1 MGKIKTSFGSLILLI
16 VLSAFFTPNMGSTNS
31 DSNALIEFLN
41 EYLAIKY
48 SDHNLNEVL
57 YVAVVRQKL
66 YHVQNGKLY
75 AEYDVST
82 SSNGVGSAIGSS
94 KTPTG
99 LHLIRQKIGDEV
111 PVGGIFKNRIFNG
124 EVIDLS
130 SSYADVTKDYITTR
144 IMHLQG
150 LEPGSNKGEGVDSYE
165 RCIYIHGTD
174 QEDLIGRPASHGC
187 IRMRNTEVIELFNN
201 VQEGTYV
208 VILNN

>member
-1 MGKIKTSFGSLILLI
+1 MRKIITSFVSLSLLI
-16 VLSAFFTPNMGSTNS
+16 VLSAFFTPNMRTT
-31 DSNALIEFLN
+31 DSGESALIEFLN

-48 SDHNLNEVL
+48 SDHDLNEVL

-66 YHVQNGKLY
+66 YHVRNGELF
-75 AEYDVST
+75 AEYDIST
-82 SSNGVGSAIGSS
+82 SSKGVGSDMGSS

-99 LHLIRQKIGDEV
+99 LHIIRQKIGDEV
-111 PVGGIFKNRIFNG
+111 PLGGVFKNRVFNG
-124 EVIDLS
+124 EVIDIS
-130 SSYADVTKDYITTR
+130 TSNADITKDHITTR

-165 RCIYIHGTD
+165 RCIYIHGTH
-174 QEDLIGRPASHGC
+174 QEHLIGQPASHGC